1 MGRRLTLAIIV
12 VLLASLVSARP
23 VTVAAQD
30 ATTSAE
36 QQLADKYAPIAELR
50 QQEAPCDRKG
60 EGYFPA
66 PVELV
71 LGNPEIVLKQA
82 TGEDSADDTVVMT
95 GPTAQD
101 LVGKDDTYY
110 LDFPGDPQRAKCT
123 YEETFKRFVSQTQ
136 AKPTTYA
143 HIVAVPEHG
152 QLVLQYWFWYYFN
165 DWNNTHESDWEMIQ
179 LVFDATTVEDALAR
193 EPVKVAFAQH
203 GGGETSNWSDSKF
216 EIEDG
221 HPIVHPSAGSH
232 GTYYGYQHYI
242 GWGEGGTGFG
252 CDSTSEPAVRTPL
265 NVVVVPNEP
274 DPAGPFA
281 WLLYDGRWGQRE
293 PWELNGPKGPHL
305 GKKWNDPIASME
317 DWRTSSLKVPASN
330 TIGPNAT
337 DLFCSLSAAGSRI
350 VIRLVTRPLL
360 LVTTFLLIIGAI
372 VALFATRR
380 KILRE
385 AFAIYGND
393 LKTFIGIGAFTI
405 PIGIIFNGLA
415 ILVRENPPM
424 EWVVKWFNDT
434 AGARLAAASL
444 VGGVQQLAMILLIA
458 PPVIQALK
466 DVRAGQSPSIR
477 RSFRL
482 GYGQLKPLALGL
494 AIDVVVIAALV
505 VVLIGIPVAI
515 WIGVSWQFFGQAVI
529 LDDVTSGTT
538 ALRRSRE
545 AVKGHWWQ
553 VLLDSVVFQTFVLI
567 PGPLV
572 GALLMLFGKATVDFA
587 NAFSSIVYAVTVPIS
602 VIGLSLVY
610 LRYRRMAALAPA
622 AATTDLPLGA
632 TEIAP
637 A

>member
-1 MGRRLTLAIIV
+1 MGRRLSLALTV
-12 VLLASLVSARP
+12 ALLVCLIGAHP
-23 VTVAAQD
+23 EGIAAQD
-30 ATTSAE
+30 ATTAAE

-50 QQEAPCDRKG
+50 EQEAPCDRKG

-66 PVELV
+66 PIELV

-82 TGEDSADDTVVMT
+82 TGEDSAADAVVMT

-110 LDFPGDPQRAKCT
+110 LDFPGDPQHAKCI
-123 YEETFKRFVSQTQ
+123 YEETFKRYVSQTQ

-143 HIVAVPEHG
+143 HIVTVPEHG
-152 QLVLQYWFWYYFN
+152 KLVLQYWFWYYFN

-193 EPVKVAFAQH
+193 EPVEVAFSQH
-203 GGGETSNWSDSKF
+203 GGGEISAWSDSKF

-252 CDSTSEPAVRTPL
+252 CDNTSEPAVRTPL
-265 NVVVVPNEP
+265 NVVVAPNEP

-281 WLLYDGRWGQRE
+281 WLLFGGRWGQRE
-293 PWELNGPKGPHL
+293 PWELNGPKGPSL
-305 GKKWNDPIASME
+305 GKKWNDPIAAME

-337 DLFCSLSAAGSRI
+337 DLFCTLSAAGSRI

-360 LVTTFLLIIGAI
+360 LVTTFLVIIGAI
-372 VALFATRR
+372 VALFVSRR

-385 AFAIYGND
+385 AFAIYRHH

-405 PIGIIFNGLA
+405 PIGIVFNGLA

-466 DVRAGQSPSIR
+466 DVRAGQSPNVR

-482 GYGQLKPLALGL
+482 GYGQLKILALGL
-494 AIDVVVIAALV
+494 AIDIAVIAALV
-505 VVLIGIPVAI
+505 IVLIGIPVAI
-515 WIGVSWQFFGQAVI
+515 WIGVSWQFFGQAII
-529 LDDVTSGTT
+529 LDGVSSGT
-538 ALRRSRE
+538 ASLRRSRD
-545 AVKGHWWQ
+545 AVRGRWWR
-553 VLLDSVVFQTFVLI
+553 VLLDSAVFQMFVLV

-572 GALLMLFGKATVDFA
+572 GALLMLFGKVTVDFA
-587 NAFSSIVYAVTVPIS
+587 NAFSSIVYAFTVPIS
-602 VIGLSLVY
+602 IIGLSLAY
-610 LRYRRMAALAPA
+610 LRYRRISALAPDPA
-622 AATTDLPLGA
+622 PTDLPLGA
-632 TEIAP
+632 AESAP